1 MSAVVE
7 HVARLHG
14 EERYWIVHSRTSTS
28 IHPDAGGRPAR
39 RSLYG
44 RYAGSRRASISVD
57 DLVDRVTAE
66 ALARGNLAL
75 FRDHW
80 DPRAWGIDAPRL
92 GARAGPLADDF
103 RPRPLPA
110 L

>member
-1 MSAVVE
+1 M
-7 HVARLHG
+7 G

-44 RYAGSRRASISVD
+44 RYAGPRRARTSVD
-57 DLVDRVTAE
+57 DLVARVTSE
-66 ALARGNLAL
+66 ALTSGNLAL

-80 DPRAWGIDAPRL
+80 LPRDWGINAARL
-92 GARAGPLADDF
+92 SARAGLLADDF